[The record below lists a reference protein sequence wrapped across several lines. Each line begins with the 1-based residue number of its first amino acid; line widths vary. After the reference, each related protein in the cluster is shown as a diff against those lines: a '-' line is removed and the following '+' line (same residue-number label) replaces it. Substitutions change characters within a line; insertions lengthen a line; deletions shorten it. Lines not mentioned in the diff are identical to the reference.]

1 MIRTTD
7 HPQKTFGA
15 LRSTG
20 VRSVLVCCAD
30 DKCSHVVAMDPDTW
44 PDSLRLSDIEQLF
57 VCQLCGKRGADVRP
71 DFPQVKMGT
80 ASTGGL

>member
-7 HPQKTFGA
+7 HPQKTFGS
-15 LRSTG
+15 LRITG

-30 DKCSHVVAMDPDTW
+30 DKCSHVVAINPDTS